1 MAVTTIRAGQ
11 TTYDSTAFSAG
22 GTRLA
27 NAEILDLAEYMDA
40 PDRRDTKFLNSISK
54 GKAKNQRKHRW
65 GIKGVNPRGSTVG
78 VAGITNSATSLPIQT
93 GHGVRFQQG
102 DVLYI
107 EQAAAPTNFEI
118 LWVSADP
125 AASALTVVR
134 AQGGTGSVPGTT
146 GYAFTSGDVIRK
158 IGIAMPQ
165 LADYPM
171 GPVSR
176 GDQWWNTFSRFETY
190 TMHDKAS
197 RKTPTYEESGDQL
210 DADTAQKAG
219 DLKIDLEETLLNGRR
234 QEGDPNP
241 AAARPSMMSG
251 FLHLTELSGN
261 VYNGGG
267 AKLSIGMF
275 EDVFATLDDAI
286 GDNAGTKIV
295 MSLNDRQI
303 LSRQLNNLR
312 QGTLKDNEANLTWD
326 KVTLTTGTYE
336 FTHTKRMPKGKI
348 FIYSPEDLEYF
359 PYTDFDWYQE
369 DLATQGP
376 YFKRAVAGE
385 VSCAI
390 DRPQTGYLITN
401 YITTLSSYP
410 SIV

>member
-11 TTYDSTAFSAG
+11 TTYDTTAYAAG

-27 NAEILDLAEYMDA
+27 QEEILDLSEYMDA

-54 GKAKNQRKHRW
+54 GKAHNQRKVRW

-78 VAGITNSATSLPIQT
+78 AAGINTSATSLPVQT

-102 DVLYI
+102 DVIYL
-107 EQAAAPTNFEI
+107 EQAAAPTVFEI
-118 LWVSADP
+118 MWVSADP
-125 AASALTVVR
+125 ATSALTVVR
-134 AQGGTGSVPGTT
+134 AQGGTGTTPNTT
-146 GYAFTSGDVIRK
+146 GFAFTSGDVIRK

-165 LADYPM
+165 LADYPL

-176 GDQWWNTFSRFETY
+176 GDQWYNNFSRFETY
-190 TMHDKAS
+190 VNHDRAS
-197 RKTPTYEESGDQL
+197 RKTPTYSESGDQL
-210 DADTAQKAG
+210 DADIAQKAG

-234 QEGDPNP
+234 QDGDPNP

-251 FLHLTELSGN
+251 VLHLTELSGN

-275 EDVFATLDDAI
+275 EDVFAQLEDAI
-286 GDNAGTKIV
+286 GDNAGTKIL

-303 LSRQLNNLR
+303 MSRQLNNLR
-312 QGTLKDNEANLTWD
+312 QGTLQDSKANLTWD
-326 KVTLTTGTYE
+326 SVTLTTGTYE

-348 FIYSPEDLEYF
+348 FIYSPEDIEYF
-359 PYTDFDWYQE
+359 PYEGMDWQQE

-376 YFKRAVAGE
+376 YDKRAVLGE
-385 VSCAI
+385 FSCMI
-390 DRPQTGYLITN
+390 DRPQTGFLIN
-401 YITTLSSYP
+401 NFITTLSSYP